1 MSKQAWLTSCTPVKT
16 ARPDPRRGSR
26 AIAIPPPTTGICG
39 RYQLPVGGIRE
50 QYAHPSFL
58 SIEIGVKL
66 RRSPGH
72 RSWSLSSRTAG
83 SSGRALL
90 FPRVPKPKLMMDS
103 GSVSVRVCIPCSPM
117 RVTGVKRMLPARGK
131 FLLLEPGNTVVVLP
145 VRHQEPCAP
154 IEQGQRFCRKIPH
167 LPHLLGHLK

>member
-72 RSWSLSSRTAG
+72 RSWSLSSRTAS
-83 SSGRALL
+83 SSGRDLL
-90 FPRVPKPKLMMDS
+90 NPDCNGPRGDHEFWLGDARKKE
-103 GSVSVRVCIPCSPM
+103 G
-117 RVTGVKRMLPARGK
+117 PATRAGGAAR
-131 FLLLEPGNTVVVLP
+131 ERP
-145 VRHQEPCAP
+145 
-154 IEQGQRFCRKIPH
+154 
-167 LPHLLGHLK
+167 